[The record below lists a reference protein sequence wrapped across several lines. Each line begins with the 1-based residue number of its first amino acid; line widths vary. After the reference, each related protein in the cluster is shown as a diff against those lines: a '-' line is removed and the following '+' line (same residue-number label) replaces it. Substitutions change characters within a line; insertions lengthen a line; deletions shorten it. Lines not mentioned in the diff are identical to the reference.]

1 MSIHSSLRGAGSGAR
16 HRNVLTRIERIEKL
30 RDQGKWTE
38 EDGDVFGLPKV
49 RTMKIK
55 VGGKKKKKKA
65 EDEAE
70 AAPAATPAS

>member
-1 MSIHSSLRGAGSGAR
+1 MSIHNSLRGAGTGAK

-30 RDQGKWTE
+30 RDVGKWA
-38 EDGDVFGLPKV
+38 EDDGKVFGLPKV

-65 EDEAE
+65 EEGEAE
-70 AAPAATPAS
+70 AK